1 MRKPDMNWKSS
12 MKGGS
17 GGFNWKLIPWIVGIV
32 IVLMIVGDSFYNVS
46 EQQQAV
52 VTLFGRVID
61 VKSAGLYF
69 KIPLA
74 EDVVL
79 VDTTAKG
86 MPIGYTTGDPYSNY
100 ANYGNSPS
108 GNYIENEHD
117 SVMITSDFNFVDV
130 DFYLEYRVSDP
141 EKYLY
146 ASSHPEDILR
156 NLAQACIRSTVVN
169 YTVDDVITTGKS
181 QIQAEVRE
189 KLERE
194 LQQNDIGLTV
204 VNLTVQDAEPP
215 TDNVIA
221 AFKEVETA
229 KQGKETSV
237 NNAKRYQNEQIPQ
250 AEAEADQ
257 IRQQAEAAKESRI
270 AEAEGQVERFNRI
283 YEEYAKFPEVTKR
296 RLFYETMEEVLP
308 GVKVIIDDGNVQT
321 YLPLTDSV
329 SAGASSAGS
338 AQTAAVLNGQQQNV
352 EDEGL

>member
-1 MRKPDMNWKSS
+1 
-12 MKGGS
+12 
-17 GGFNWKLIPWIVGIV
+17 
-32 IVLMIVGDSFYNVS
+32 
-46 EQQQAV
+46 
-52 VTLFGRVID
+52 
-61 VKSAGLYF
+61 
-69 KIPLA
+69 
-74 EDVVL
+74 
-79 VDTTAKG
+79 